1 MFTNTLKRLILV
13 VLFILILIALYSLW
27 YYVLKENSVFK
38 ATWAGTWKKS
48 INEILTLGI
57 MLSAIVIIYYPI
69 TWTVKSI
76 WFNSKD

>member
-38 ATWAGTWKKS
+38 ATWGGDLEKVYK
-48 INEILTLGI
+48 
-57 MLSAIVIIYYPI
+57 
-69 TWTVKSI
+69 
-76 WFNSKD
+76 